1 MRKVILSL
9 AVSLDGFI
17 EGPNGETDWMVFSEE
32 TGKALEEFLDEIDT
46 ILYGRLSYER
56 WGTYN
61 PPEDA
66 PVFEKNFYNR
76 TNKMK
81 KYVFSTS
88 KNSFEGNPTVVNAH
102 LSACINKLKQENG
115 KHIWLYGG
123 SSLITSF
130 VNLNLIDEFRIA
142 VIPIILGDGKP
153 LFSEIKNRVH
163 LKLLKINSGISGV
176 AELIYENVKH

>member
-1 MRKVILSL
+1 
-9 AVSLDGFI
+9 
-17 EGPNGETDWMVFSEE
+17 
-32 TGKALEEFLDEIDT
+32 
-46 ILYGRLSYER
+46 
-56 WGTYN
+56 
-61 PPEDA
+61 
-66 PVFEKNFYNR
+66 
-76 TNKMK
+76 MK

-102 LSACINKLKQENG
+102 LSVCINKLKQENG

-142 VIPIILGDGKP
+142 VIPILLGDGKP